1 VKSLLLF
8 SIVLAA
14 IAFPAIFARDS
25 RPRRGFKRLM
35 LALFIFNAIYLAYLT
50 MLHPVLFIPKWP

>member
-1 VKSLLLF
+1 MKSLLLF

-14 IAFPAIFARDS
+14 IALPAIFARDS

-35 LALFIFNAIYLAYLT
+35 LALLIVNAIYLAYVT
-50 MLHPVLFIPKWP
+50 MFHPVLFIPRWP

>member
-1 VKSLLLF
+1 VKSVLLF

-14 IAFPAIFARDS
+14 IALPAIFALDAS
-25 RPRRGFKRLM
+25 PRRGFKRLL
-35 LALFIFNAIYLAYLT
+35 LALLIVNAIYLAYLT